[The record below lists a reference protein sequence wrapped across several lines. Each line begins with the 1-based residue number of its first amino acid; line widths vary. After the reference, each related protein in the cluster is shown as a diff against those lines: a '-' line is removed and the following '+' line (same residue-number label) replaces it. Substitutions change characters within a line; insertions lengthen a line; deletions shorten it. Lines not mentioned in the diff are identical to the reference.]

1 MILELYMK
9 NCALVEELRLQID
22 KNLNILTGETG
33 SGKSIII
40 DALGLCLGEKYDR
53 TFLRKGSEKGLVEAL
68 FYVENEKLKNL
79 LNENG
84 FDIEENLLI
93 ISREINID
101 GKSIPRIN
109 NRVCRVSLLKEISS
123 YLIDI
128 HSQHQNQA
136 LFNKDKHLE
145 FLDLFGHD
153 KLKTLKEDYLSMYK
167 EYKSVIKEYKVL
179 TQNKNDLEIE
189 REIDLIKFQ
198 LSEIEDANLDKDE
211 YDELIQKRDVY
222 RNSEKI
228 YSSLNN
234 AYQILNFEEINPID
248 LIGNAVREI
257 SNVSKY
263 DEVLENTSSEVQR
276 IMYELQDISRDIR
289 NYQEN
294 ISFDEYELSQIE
306 NRVDE
311 INNLKRKYGNSIE
324 EIFEYYEKIKSNLE
338 NILGKDEKVEK
349 LKLKI
354 KELELI
360 LKEKAKLLTL
370 KRKEVALNLEEK
382 ITNELHSL
390 DMKNTIFKVLFE
402 EIDFSNNGCDNV
414 EYLIS
419 FNLGEDLKPIYKVA
433 SGGEMSRF
441 MLSFKSILSDID
453 SINTLVFDEIDTG
466 ISGIAAEIVG
476 EKLREISHKKQIL
489 CITHLPQIA
498 VKGNT
503 HYLIEKHSDKERT
516 YTNIKKL
523 NLDQRTKEISRLI
536 GGSSITDKT
545 IEHAR
550 EILQLNN

>member
-53 TFLRKGSEKGLVEAL
+53 TFLRKDSDKGIVEAL
-68 FYVENEKLKNL
+68 FFVENLKLKEL

-84 FDIEENLLI
+84 FDIEENLLL
-93 ISREINID
+93 ISREMHSD

-123 YLIDI
+123 FLIDI
-128 HSQHQNQA
+128 HSQHQNQV

-145 FLDLFGHD
+145 FLDLFGD
-153 KLKTLKEDYLSMYK
+153 KEIKNLKLDYQNIYK
-167 EYKSVIKEYKVL
+167 EYKNLIKELNNL
-179 TQNKNDLEIE
+179 TNNKDEFEIE

-198 LSEIEDANLDKDE
+198 LDEIDNANLDKDE
-211 YDELIQKRDVY
+211 FDELLKKREVY

-228 YSSLNN
+228 YSNLNL
-234 AYQILNFEEINPID
+234 AYQILSNEDINAID
-248 LIGNAVREI
+248 LIGNSVKELG
-257 SNVSKY
+257 SVSKY
-263 DEVLENTSSEVQR
+263 DENLEAYQNDLER
-276 IMYELQDISRDIR
+276 IMYELQDISREIG
-289 NYQEN
+289 NYKDN
-294 ISFDEYELSQIE
+294 ISFDPYEFQNIE

-311 INNLKRKYGNSIE
+311 INNLRRKYGDNIE
-324 EIFEYYEKIKSNLE
+324 DIFNYYDKINQKLE
-338 NILGKDEKVEK
+338 DILGKDEKIEFLKSEITKKEK
-349 LKLKI
+349 
-354 KELELI
+354 I
-360 LKEKAKLLTL
+360 LKNKASKLSL
-370 KRKEVALNLEEK
+370 KRKEVSEDLESKLSE
-382 ITNELHSL
+382 ELHSL
-390 DMKNTIFKVLFE
+390 NMKNTVFKVNFE
-402 EIDFSNNGCDNV
+402 EIDFTKEGIDNV
-414 EYLIS
+414 EFLIS

-453 SINTLVFDEIDTG
+453 GIDTLVFDEIDSG

-476 EKLREISHKKQIL
+476 DKLKEISSKKQIL

-498 VKGNT
+498 TKGDT
-503 HYLIEKHSDKERT
+503 HYLIEKHSDEKRT

-523 NLDQRTKEISRLI
+523 DEKQRINEIARLI

-545 IEHAR
+545 LEHAK
-550 EILQLNN
+550 EILSLS